1 MPKLSLQAEEELK
14 AAWSQQAKQ
23 LQEMGRRER
32 LLQSDVQRAGEQ
44 LESFK
49 IRVMQVCCP
58 SAAGSTGKPVTE
70 QQVIEKVRQ
79 ISDENQQSHERE
91 KSLQKE
97 LSSRL
102 AKERE
107 VSANI
112 EVFKNSL
119 QKLQ

>member
-1 MPKLSLQAEEELK
+1 QAEEELK
-14 AAWSQQAKQ
+14 AAWSQQ
-23 LQEMGRRER
+23 LQEMEHRE
-32 LLQSDVQRAGEQ
+32 LLLRSDVQRVGEQ

-49 IRVMQVCCP
+49 SQVVQACSP
-58 SAAGSTGKPVTE
+58 SAAGSTGEPVAE

-79 ISDENQQSHERE
+79 ISEENQQSQERE
-91 KSLQKE
+91 KSLQQE

-119 QKLQ
+119 QELQ

>member
-1 MPKLSLQAEEELK
+1 QAEEELK
-14 AAWSQQAKQ
+14 EACARQALQ

-32 LLQSDVQRAGEQ
+32 LLTADVGRAKEQ

-49 IRVMQVCCP
+49 TQVMRVCSP
-58 SAAGSTGKPVTE
+58 AAAGVAGKAVTE

-91 KSLQKE
+91 KRLQEE

-102 AKERE
+102 SKEKV

-112 EVFKNSL
+112 EVFKKSL
-119 QKLQ
+119 QELQ

>member
-1 MPKLSLQAEEELK
+1 QAEEKLK
-14 AAWSQQAKQ
+14 AAWCQQAEQ
-23 LQEMGRRER
+23 LWEMGHREC
-32 LLQSDVQRAGEQ
+32 LLQSDVQQAGEQ

-49 IRVMQVCCP
+49 TQVMQVCSP
-58 SAAGSTGKPVTE
+58 SAAGSTGESVTE

-107 VSANI
+107 VSGNI
-112 EVFKNSL
+112 EMFKKSL

>member
-1 MPKLSLQAEEELK
+1 QAEEELK
-14 AAWSQQAKQ
+14 AAWSQQARQ
-23 LQEMGRRER
+23 LQEMEHRE
-32 LLQSDVQRAGEQ
+32 LQLRSDVQRAGEQ

-49 IRVMQVCCP
+49 SQVMQACSP
-58 SAAGSTGKPVTE
+58 SAAGSTGKCVTE
-70 QQVIEKVRQ
+70 EQVIEKVRQ

-91 KSLQKE
+91 KSLQEE

-102 AKERE
+102 TKERE

-112 EVFKNSL
+112 EVLRNSL

>member
-1 MPKLSLQAEEELK
+1 QAEEELK
-14 AAWSQQAKQ
+14 AAWSQQAGQ
-23 LQEMGRRER
+23 LREMRHREH
-32 LLQSDVQRAGEQ
+32 LLRSDVQQAREQ

-49 IRVMQVCCP
+49 TRVMQVCSP
-58 SAAGSTGKPVTE
+58 SAAGSTGKSVTE

-79 ISDENQQSHERE
+79 ISDERQQSHERE

-102 AKERE
+102 AQEKK

-112 EVFKNSL
+112 EVFENSL

>member
-1 MPKLSLQAEEELK
+1 QAEEELK
-14 AAWSQQAKQ
+14 EACARQALQ

-32 LLQSDVQRAGEQ
+32 LLTADVGRAKEQ

-49 IRVMQVCCP
+49 TQVMRVCSP
-58 SAAGSTGKPVTE
+58 AAAGVAGKAVTE

-91 KSLQKE
+91 KRLQEE

-102 AKERE
+102 SKEKE

-112 EVFKNSL
+112 EVFKKSL
-119 QKLQ
+119 QELQ

>member
-1 MPKLSLQAEEELK
+1 QAE
-14 AAWSQQAKQ
+14 Q
-23 LQEMGRRER
+23 LREMGRRER
-32 LLQSDVQRAGEQ
+32 LLRADIQRAGQQ

-49 IRVMQVCCP
+49 IQVMQVCSP
-58 SAAGSTGKPVTE
+58 TAAGSTGKSITE

-79 ISDENQQSHERE
+79 ISDENQQSCKRE
-91 KSLQKE
+91 KCLQEE
-97 LSSRL
+97 LSSRIK
-102 AKERE
+102 KEKE